1 LTVNAAVK
9 LNKKLMYV
17 NSHQSCQVATY
28 EKELQLKAVE
38 IVSLNADLANKE
50 MGTTQSH
57 GKSCTEQELKKQQD
71 LVRQLENQLTA
82 LREQHQQSLV
92 AARQGHELVKKH
104 MERKDEAEQMIKEM
118 EDEIDTMRQQH
129 ETLRHEIDTVRDSK
143 EEEKRQNEKKTLAW
157 KEMVSHDGL

>member
-1 LTVNAAVK
+1 
-9 LNKKLMYV
+9 
-17 NSHQSCQVATY
+17 
-28 EKELQLKAVE
+28 
-38 IVSLNADLANKE
+38 
-50 MGTTQSH
+50 
-57 GKSCTEQELKKQQD
+57 
-71 LVRQLENQLTA
+71 
-82 LREQHQQSLV
+82 V